1 MNINQLEYFVTT
13 VRCGSYSLAAREL
26 FVAPQTVAKAVN
38 DLERELNVSLCRRSS
53 RSIEPTP
60 FGQVFSTRASEI
72 LYRLTELESL
82 AKRQTLSQ
90 TEEGVAMLA
99 VAYSPHRGNA
109 ISPSDFAP
117 FDRKHPRIRLSR
129 TYRPS
134 GACLAALEE
143 GVVDAAIVAG
153 RTTRPNIVCTR
164 LLSFPLSLAI
174 SRNHPLARQ
183 DSIDFEDLRGTP
195 IAEPED
201 LRYCHN
207 VIADRLL
214 AQGVEPIFT
223 AVPPHVTDHRR
234 FLDEKRGAFFVV
246 NDPALAALYPEAVT
260 VPVAPE
266 DPVSIPLCLAY
277 AQNNENRV
285 LPTVESY
292 LINLAARIRK
302 QGR

>member
-183 DSIDFEDLRGTP
+183 DSIDFDDLQDTP
-195 IAEPED
+195 VAEPDD
-201 LRYCHN
+201 L
-207 VIADRLL
+207 L
-214 AQGVEPIFT
+214 
-223 AVPPHVTDHRR
+223 
-234 FLDEKRGAFFVV
+234 
-246 NDPALAALYPEAVT
+246 
-260 VPVAPE
+260 
-266 DPVSIPLCLAY
+266 
-277 AQNNENRV
+277 
-285 LPTVESY
+285 
-292 LINLAARIRK
+292 
-302 QGR
+302 

>member
-72 LYRLTELESL
+72 LYRLTDLESL

-117 FDRKHPRIRLSR
+117 FDREHPRIRLSR

-153 RTTRPNIVCTR
+153 RTMRPNIVCTR

-183 DSIDFEDLRGTP
+183 DSIDFEDLQGTP
-195 IAEPED
+195 VAEPED

-207 VIADRLL
+207 VIADRLSRSSPPSL
-214 AQGVEPIFT
+214 LMPRTIDGFSMRSAVRSSSSTIPPSPRSTPRRSQSPWPPKTPCPFRCARHTRRTTRT
-223 AVPPHVTDHRR
+223 ACCPPS
-234 FLDEKRGAFFVV
+234 KA
-246 NDPALAALYPEAVT
+246 
-260 VPVAPE
+260 
-266 DPVSIPLCLAY
+266 I
-277 AQNNENRV
+277 
-285 LPTVESY
+285 
-292 LINLAARIRK
+292 
-302 QGR
+302 